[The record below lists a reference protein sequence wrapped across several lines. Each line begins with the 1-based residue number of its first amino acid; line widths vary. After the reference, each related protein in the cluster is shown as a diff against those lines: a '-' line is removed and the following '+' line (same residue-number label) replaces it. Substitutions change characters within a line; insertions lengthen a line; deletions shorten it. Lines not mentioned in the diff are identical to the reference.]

1 MTPSTD
7 EFVLLRPVY
16 LGGLSPDASKTRRW
30 SVWRI
35 VLMKS
40 FVGGGPL
47 VAAVVLVLSGG
58 AVSRAAAQ
66 EAAARP
72 APAPTLS
79 YGSNEVLKLVRAKVG
94 DDTVVT
100 YIDHGAAVYALSAS
114 DLIYLRSEGVSDK
127 VLSAMLT
134 RSKTAE
140 AITLAPVAPAAPIA
154 PPAPVAA
161 PASYVGANPQPS
173 QTIVQP
179 AQVVV
184 QPAVTTYVQAP
195 PQIVFAPPVV
205 YDYGYYPYY
214 GYRYPAVSLS
224 FGFGGG
230 YRGGFHGG
238 GFHGH
243 R

>member
-1 MTPSTD
+1 
-7 EFVLLRPVY
+7 
-16 LGGLSPDASKTRRW
+16 
-30 SVWRI
+30 
-35 VLMKS
+35 MKS
-40 FVGGGPL
+40 FVVSSSL
-47 VAAVVLVLSGG
+47 VAAVVLVLSDC

-66 EAAARP
+66 EAAAKP

-94 DDTVVT
+94 DETVVA
-100 YIDHGAAVYALSAS
+100 YIDHATATYALSAS

-127 VLSAMLT
+127 VLSAMLI
-134 RSKTAE
+134 RSKGAE
-140 AITLAPVAPAAPIA
+140 AIASAPVAPAAPIA
-154 PPAPVAA
+154 PPAPAAA
-161 PASYVGANPQPS
+161 PASYVGANPQPA
-173 QTIVQP
+173 QTVVQP

-184 QPAVTTYVQAP
+184 QPAVTTYIQAP
-195 PQIVFAPPVV
+195 PQVVVAPPVV

-230 YRGGFHGG
+230 YRGGYRGGFHGG

-243 R
+243 H

>member
-1 MTPSTD
+1 
-7 EFVLLRPVY
+7 
-16 LGGLSPDASKTRRW
+16 
-30 SVWRI
+30 
-35 VLMKS
+35 MKS
-40 FVGGGPL
+40 FVVSSSL
-47 VAAVVLVLSGG
+47 VAAVVLVLSEG

-66 EAAARP
+66 EAAAKP

-94 DDTVVT
+94 DDTVVA
-100 YIDHGAAVYALSAS
+100 YIDHATATYALSAS

-134 RSKTAE
+134 RSKGAE
-140 AITLAPVAPAAPIA
+140 AIASAPVAPAAPIA
-154 PPAPVAA
+154 PIAPPAPAAA
-161 PASYVGANPQPS
+161 PASYVGANPQPA
-173 QTIVQP
+173 QTVVQP

-195 PQIVFAPPVV
+195 PQVVVAAPVV

>member
-1 MTPSTD
+1 
-7 EFVLLRPVY
+7 
-16 LGGLSPDASKTRRW
+16 
-30 SVWRI
+30 
-35 VLMKS
+35 MKS
-40 FVGGGPL
+40 FIVSSSL
-47 VAAVVLVLSGG
+47 VAAVVLVLSDC

-66 EAAARP
+66 EAAAKP
-72 APAPTLS
+72 APVPTLS

-94 DDTVVT
+94 DDTVVA
-100 YIDHGAAVYALSAS
+100 YIDHATATYALSAS

-127 VLSAMLT
+127 VLSAMLN
-134 RSKTAE
+134 RSKGAE
-140 AITLAPVAPAAPIA
+140 AIASAPVAPAAPIA
-154 PPAPVAA
+154 PPAPAAA
-161 PASYVGANPQPS
+161 PASYVGANP
-173 QTIVQP
+173 QP

-184 QPAVTTYVQAP
+184 QPAVTTYIQAP
-195 PQIVFAPPVV
+195 PQVVVAAPVV

-230 YRGGFHGG
+230 YRGGYRG

>member
-1 MTPSTD
+1 MKC
-7 EFVLLRPVY
+7 FVV
-16 LGGLSPDASKTRRW
+16 SS
-30 SVWRI
+30 S
-35 VLMKS
+35 
-40 FVGGGPL
+40 L
-47 VAAVVLVLSGG
+47 VAAAVLVLSDGG
-58 AVSRAAAQ
+58 VSRVVAQ
-66 EAAARP
+66 EAAAKP
-72 APAPTLS
+72 APAPSLS

-94 DDTVVT
+94 DDTVVA
-100 YIDHGAAVYALSAS
+100 YIDHATATYALSAS

-134 RSKTAE
+134 RSKGAE
-140 AITLAPVAPAAPIA
+140 AIASAPVAPAAPSA
-154 PPAPVAA
+154 PAAPAPAAA
-161 PASYVGANPQPS
+161 PASYVGANPQPA
-173 QTIVQP
+173 QTVVQP

-195 PQIVFAPPVV
+195 PQVVVASPVV

-230 YRGGFHGG
+230 YRGGYRGGFHGG

>member
-1 MTPSTD
+1 
-7 EFVLLRPVY
+7 
-16 LGGLSPDASKTRRW
+16 
-30 SVWRI
+30 
-35 VLMKS
+35 MKS
-40 FVGGGPL
+40 FVVSSSL
-47 VAAVVLVLSGG
+47 VAAVVLVLSDC
-58 AVSRAAAQ
+58 AVSHAAAQ
-66 EAAARP
+66 EAAKP

-94 DDTVVT
+94 DDTVVA
-100 YIDHGAAVYALSAS
+100 YIDHASATYALSAS

-134 RSKTAE
+134 RSKGAE
-140 AITLAPVAPAAPIA
+140 AIALAPVAPIA
-154 PPAPVAA
+154 PPALVAA
-161 PASYVGANPQPS
+161 PASYVGANPPPA
-173 QTIVQP
+173 QTVVQP

-195 PQIVFAPPVV
+195 PQVVVAPPVV

-230 YRGGFHGG
+230 YRGGYRGGFHGG

>member
-1 MTPSTD
+1 
-7 EFVLLRPVY
+7 
-16 LGGLSPDASKTRRW
+16 
-30 SVWRI
+30 
-35 VLMKS
+35 MKS
-40 FVGGGPL
+40 FVVSSSL
-47 VAAVVLVLSGG
+47 VAAVVLVLSNC
-58 AVSRAAAQ
+58 AVSRATAQ
-66 EAAARP
+66 EAAAKP
-72 APAPTLS
+72 APALS

-94 DDTVVT
+94 DDTVVA
-100 YIDHGAAVYALSAS
+100 YIDHATSAYALSAT

-134 RSKTAE
+134 RSKGTE
-140 AITLAPVAPAAPIA
+140 AAAFAPAAPIA
-154 PPAPVAA
+154 PPPPAAA
-161 PASYVGANPQPS
+161 PASYVGANPQPT
-173 QTIVQP
+173 QTVVQP

-184 QPAVTTYVQAP
+184 QPAVTTYIQAP
-195 PQIVFAPPVV
+195 QQVVVAAPVV

-230 YRGGFHGG
+230 YRGGYRGGFHGG

>member
-1 MTPSTD
+1 MD
-7 EFVLLRPVY
+7 
-16 LGGLSPDASKTRRW
+16 RW
-30 SVWRI
+30 SVWWV

-40 FVGGGPL
+40 FIVSSSL
-47 VAAVVLVLSGG
+47 VAAVVLVLSDC

-66 EAAARP
+66 EAAAKP
-72 APAPTLS
+72 APVPTLS

-94 DDTVVT
+94 DDTVVA
-100 YIDHGAAVYALSAS
+100 YIDHATATYALSAS

-127 VLSAMLT
+127 VLSAMLN
-134 RSKTAE
+134 RSKGAE
-140 AITLAPVAPAAPIA
+140 AIASAPVAPAAPIA
-154 PPAPVAA
+154 PPAPAAA
-161 PASYVGANPQPS
+161 PASYVGANP
-173 QTIVQP
+173 QP

-184 QPAVTTYVQAP
+184 QPAVTTYIQAP
-195 PQIVFAPPVV
+195 PQVVVAAPVV

-230 YRGGFHGG
+230 YRGGYRG

>member
-1 MTPSTD
+1 
-7 EFVLLRPVY
+7 
-16 LGGLSPDASKTRRW
+16 
-30 SVWRI
+30 
-35 VLMKS
+35 MKS
-40 FVGGGPL
+40 FVVSSSL
-47 VAAVVLVLSGG
+47 VAAVVLVLSNC
-58 AVSRAAAQ
+58 AVSRATAQ
-66 EAAARP
+66 EAAAKP
-72 APAPTLS
+72 APALS

-94 DDTVVT
+94 DDTVVA
-100 YIDHGAAVYALSAS
+100 YIDHATATYALSAS

-134 RSKTAE
+134 RSKGAE
-140 AITLAPVAPAAPIA
+140 AIASAPVAPAARIA
-154 PPAPVAA
+154 PPAPAAA
-161 PASYVGANPQPS
+161 PASYVGANP
-173 QTIVQP
+173 QP

-184 QPAVTTYVQAP
+184 QPAVTTYIQAP
-195 PQIVFAPPVV
+195 QQVVVAAPVV

-230 YRGGFHGG
+230 YRGGYRGGFHGG

>member
-1 MTPSTD
+1 
-7 EFVLLRPVY
+7 
-16 LGGLSPDASKTRRW
+16 
-30 SVWRI
+30 
-35 VLMKS
+35 MKS
-40 FVGGGPL
+40 FVVSSSL
-47 VAAVVLVLSGG
+47 VAAVVLVLSDC

-66 EAAARP
+66 EAAAKP

-94 DDTVVT
+94 DDTVVA
-100 YIDHGAAVYALSAS
+100 YVDHATATYALSAS

-127 VLSAMLT
+127 VLSAMLS
-134 RSKTAE
+134 RSKSAE
-140 AITLAPVAPAAPIA
+140 AIASAPVAP
-154 PPAPVAA
+154 PAPAAA
-161 PASYVGANPQPS
+161 PASYVGANPQPT
-173 QTIVQP
+173 QTVVQP

-184 QPAVTTYVQAP
+184 QPAVTTYIQAP
-195 PQIVFAPPVV
+195 PQVVVAPPVV

-230 YRGGFHGG
+230 YRGGYRGGFHGG

-243 R
+243 H

>member
-1 MTPSTD
+1 
-7 EFVLLRPVY
+7 
-16 LGGLSPDASKTRRW
+16 
-30 SVWRI
+30 
-35 VLMKS
+35 MKS
-40 FVGGGPL
+40 FVVSNSL
-47 VAAVVLVLSGG
+47 VAAVVLVLSDC
-58 AVSRAAAQ
+58 AVSRAVAQ
-66 EAAARP
+66 EAVAKP

-94 DDTVVT
+94 DDTVVA
-100 YIDHGAAVYALSAS
+100 YIDHATTTYALSAS

-134 RSKTAE
+134 RSKGAE
-140 AITLAPVAPAAPIA
+140 AIASAPVAPAAPIA
-154 PPAPVAA
+154 PPAPAAA
-161 PASYVGANPQPS
+161 PASYVGANPQPA
-173 QTIVQP
+173 QTVVQP

-195 PQIVFAPPVV
+195 PQVVVAPPVV

-230 YRGGFHGG
+230 YRGGYRGGFHGG

>member
-1 MTPSTD
+1 
-7 EFVLLRPVY
+7 
-16 LGGLSPDASKTRRW
+16 
-30 SVWRI
+30 
-35 VLMKS
+35 MKS
-40 FVGGGPL
+40 FVVSSSL
-47 VAAVVLVLSGG
+47 VAAAVLVLSDG

-66 EAAARP
+66 EAATKPAA
-72 APAPTLS
+72 APALS
-79 YGSNEVLKLVRAKVG
+79 HGSNEVLKLVRAKVG
-94 DDTVVT
+94 DDTVVAF
-100 YIDHGAAVYALSAS
+100 IDHSTATYALSAS

-134 RSKTAE
+134 RSKGAE
-140 AITLAPVAPAAPIA
+140 AVASAPVAPAAPIA
-154 PPAPVAA
+154 PPAPAAA
-161 PASYVGANPQPS
+161 PPSYVGSNTQPT
-173 QTIVQP
+173 QTVVQP

-195 PQIVFAPPVV
+195 PQVVVAAPVV

-230 YRGGFHGG
+230 YRGGYRGGFHG